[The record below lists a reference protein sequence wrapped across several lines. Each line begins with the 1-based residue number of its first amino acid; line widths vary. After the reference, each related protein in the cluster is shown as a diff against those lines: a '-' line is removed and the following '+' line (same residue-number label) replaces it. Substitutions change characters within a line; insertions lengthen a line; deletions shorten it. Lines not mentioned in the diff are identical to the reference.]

1 MKKFLSCLLSAALAA
16 SLLIPSAAAAGA
28 GFTDVPAGSSLAG
41 EVQKAVG
48 YGLMN
53 GYDDNTFGYG
63 DSMTRAQFVTVL
75 GRMMGWSD
83 GGAHAAMWMIPEAME
98 VPSDLSETYLFAIEQ
113 AAQRDVVDTD
123 EPFRPSDPVTRG
135 EMAELLVRALGLK
148 GAAEQVRQL
157 WASRDSA
164 FTAAIPFTDVAG
176 EEAPYIQIAYTI
188 GMTNGT
194 SATTF
199 SPDSTA
205 TRAQAAAMLVRIYE
219 KISAPTDF
227 IHGFYAISSYSQ
239 LDLAGDMDAVSAGWG
254 RMTWDGETALL
265 STTSADGNEYAVP
278 SGYDEVTDHLSA
290 RNVPLYLSVFMEGQE
305 LKDLLASD
313 TGRAQAVEQIVN
325 ELTVDYQAIG
335 ENPYSGVTIDFEGL
349 RSAQREDFTA
359 FLTALD
365 AELED
370 LGKDLYVCVSPV
382 LGGSSWYDGY
392 DYAAIGRLAD
402 RVILMAYGYDARD
415 MSGFVGS
422 RYHETAAT
430 APIGQVYLGLA
441 ALTEQVDPEKVLLGF
456 SAQATAW
463 QIDGEGDLVSGT
475 PVYPSTETVE
485 ARLAQPDTVTGWSDA
500 CQQSYAVYTTE
511 DGGRYFLWYQDD
523 ASVQAALRAAKLLG
537 VTGASVWRLGMLP
550 DGDAWNWDGLLG

>member
-16 SLLIPSAAAAGA
+16 SLLIPSTAAAGA
-28 GFTDVPAGSSLAG
+28 GFTDVPAGSALAG

-53 GYDDNTFGYG
+53 GYDADTFGYG

-83 GGAHAAMWMIPEAME
+83 GGAHVAMWMIPEAME

-123 EPFRPSDPVTRG
+123 EPFRPSDPITRG

-227 IHGFYAISSYSQ
+227 THGFYAISSYSQ
-239 LDLAGDMDAVSAGWG
+239 LDLAGEMDAVSAGWG
-254 RMTWDGETALL
+254 RMTWNGETALL
-265 STTSADGNEYAVP
+265 STTSADGNEYAIP

-475 PVYPSTETVE
+475 PVYPSAET
-485 ARLAQPDTVTGWSDA
+485 AARRLAQPDTVTGWSDA

-523 ASVQAALRAAKLLG
+523 ASVQASMRTAKLLG
-537 VTGASVWRLGMLP
+537 VSGASVWRLGQLP